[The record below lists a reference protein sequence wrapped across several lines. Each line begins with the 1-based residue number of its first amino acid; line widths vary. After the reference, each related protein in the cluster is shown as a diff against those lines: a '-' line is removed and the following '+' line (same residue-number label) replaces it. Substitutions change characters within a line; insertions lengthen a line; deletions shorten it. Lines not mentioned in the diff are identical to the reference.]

1 MMYKIAV
8 AGAGAMGGR
17 IGVALHQANY
27 NVTLIDDWEPHV
39 QCINKNGMKIQ
50 NETDTYTVKIP
61 AILSKDISDTYDLI
75 ILLTKSM
82 QSESMLTH
90 LKNSGAIH
98 EDTAILSMMNG
109 LGHEERLS
117 KIVPLHQ
124 IYLAVTMWSAGL
136 KGPGH
141 LLLEG
146 TGSIN
151 FQCAN
156 GVNNSISTTI
166 SKILNDANLNATISK
181 NVFEAIWTKVT
192 VNCVL
197 NPLCTILNQRIG
209 ELGAYSQIN
218 EMVLLIIEEIVTVAH
233 AKKIDI
239 KAETLLNIIT
249 GMYPESAQGLHY
261 PSMYQD
267 LNNGRLT
274 EIDYLNGQIAKY
286 GQALDIAT
294 PINQMLTHQIHQL
307 ERNKS

>member
-1 MMYKIAV
+1 MYKILV

-17 IGVALHQANY
+17 IGVALHQAGH
-27 NVTLIDDWEPHV
+27 NVTLIDDWEVHV
-39 QCINKNGMKIQ
+39 QNINNDGMKIQ
-50 NETDTYTVKIP
+50 TETDTYTVSIP
-61 AILSKDISDTYDLI
+61 AILSKDVADTYDLI

-82 QSESMLTH
+82 QSESMLTQ
-90 LKNSGAIH
+90 LKNGGAIH
-98 EDTAILSMMNG
+98 ENTAILSMMNG

-156 GVNNSISTTI
+156 GVNNEISETI
-166 SKILNDANLNATISK
+166 AHILNTANLNATISN

-209 ELGAYSQIN
+209 EFGAYSKVN
-218 EMVLLIIEEIVTVAH
+218 EMVSLIINEIVTVAH
-233 AKKIDI
+233 AKNIEIEAD
-239 KAETLLNIIT
+239 TLLNTIT
-249 GMYPESAQGLHY
+249 AMYPDSEQGLHY

-267 LNNGRLT
+267 LNNGRPT
-274 EIDYLNGQIAKY
+274 EIDFLNGQIARY
-286 GQALDIAT
+286 GQKFDVPT

-307 ERNKS
+307 ERNQL